1 MTSKVIAAIEFLGLV
16 YYEVMLALITGAFQK
31 MKSQKK
37 LWYLVLAVLPL
48 ALMTMFRAGS
58 IGNDTQ
64 GYIDYFDSI
73 KSLSLSQALDNT
85 RFEKGYILL
94 NYILARISKNSQILL
109 IVSGAFSYF
118 SLSRWIYKWSAA
130 PGLILCLAVEM
141 LYIDSWMNIVRQAI
155 AFFILLFA
163 FDDLVER
170 KFWRFLVITVL
181 AAQFHNAAY
190 AFLLAWPVAHLLRSI
205 KRNSIAAEKR
215 FQKLILVSG
224 IVAFFF
230 VSPLLNQLINL
241 FPVYSYYVAGEYMNG
256 EARLAVILKIV
267 VYGLMVYIPSFLGK
281 KNIENT
287 QTSQM
292 VIHRFAVLN
301 IAIMLLANRAT
312 VFMRVANIF
321 SFYALPD
328 YVASING
335 IEYRENRKVLIVFT
349 LIAFAV
355 YGLVITLLKT
365 PEWQTTYPFEWC
377 FV

>member
-94 NYILARISKNSQILL
+94 NYILSRISKNSQILL

-205 KRNSIAAEKR
+205 KRNSVAAEKR
-215 FQKLILVSG
+215 FQKYVLFAGVL
-224 IVAFFF
+224 AFFF
-230 VSPLLNQLINL
+230 ISPLLNQLINL

-328 YVASING
+328 YIESVNG
-335 IEYRENRKVLIVFT
+335 IEYRANRKILIVFT

-377 FV
+377 FA

>member
-94 NYILARISKNSQILL
+94 NYILSRISKNSQILL

-205 KRNSIAAEKR
+205 KRNSVAAEKR
-215 FQKLILVSG
+215 FQKYVLFAGVL
-224 IVAFFF
+224 AFFF
-230 VSPLLNQLINL
+230 ISPLLNQLINL

-256 EARLAVILKIV
+256 EARLGVILKIV

-328 YVASING
+328 YIESVNG
-335 IEYRENRKVLIVFT
+335 IEYRANRKILIVFT

-377 FV
+377 FA

>member
-94 NYILARISKNSQILL
+94 NYILSRISKNSQILL

-190 AFLLAWPVAHLLRSI
+190 AFLLAWPVAHLLRPI

-230 VSPLLNQLINL
+230 ISPLLNQLINL
-241 FPVYSYYVAGEYMNG
+241 FPVYSYYAAGEYMNG

-267 VYGLMVYIPSFLGK
+267 VYSLMIYIPGFLGK
-281 KNIENT
+281 KKAENM
-287 QTSQM
+287 QTSQIA
-292 VIHRFAVLN
+292 IHRFAVLN

-312 VFMRVANIF
+312 VFMRVTNIF

-328 YVASING
+328 YIESVNG
-335 IEYRENRKVLIVFT
+335 IEYRANRKILIVFT

-377 FV
+377 FA

>member
-94 NYILARISKNSQILL
+94 NYILSRISKNSQILL

-118 SLSRWIYKWSAA
+118 SLSRWTYKWSAA

-190 AFLLAWPVAHLLRSI
+190 AFLLAWPVAHLLRPV

-230 VSPLLNQLINL
+230 ISPLLNQLINL

-328 YVASING
+328 YIESVNG
-335 IEYRENRKVLIVFT
+335 IEYRANRKILIVFT

-377 FV
+377 FA

>member
-94 NYILARISKNSQILL
+94 NYILSRISKNSQILL

-118 SLSRWIYKWSAA
+118 SLSRWTYKWSAA

-190 AFLLAWPVAHLLRSI
+190 AFLLAWPVAHLLRPV

-230 VSPLLNQLINL
+230 ISPLLNQLINL

-377 FV
+377 FA

>member
-94 NYILARISKNSQILL
+94 NYILSRISKNSQILL

-205 KRNSIAAEKR
+205 KRNSVAAEKR
-215 FQKLILVSG
+215 FQKYVLFAGVL
-224 IVAFFF
+224 AFFF
-230 VSPLLNQLINL
+230 ISPLLNQLINL

-281 KNIENT
+281 KNIEKT

-328 YVASING
+328 YIESVNG
-335 IEYRENRKVLIVFT
+335 IEYRANRKILIVFT

>member
-1 MTSKVIAAIEFLGLV
+1 MTSKVVAAIEFLGLV

-37 LWYLVLAVLPL
+37 LWYLVLALLPL

-94 NYILARISKNSQILL
+94 NYILSRISKNSQILL
-109 IVSGAFSYF
+109 IASGAFSYF

-205 KRNSIAAEKR
+205 KRNSVAAEKR
-215 FQKLILVSG
+215 FQKYVLFAGVL
-224 IVAFFF
+224 AFFF
-230 VSPLLNQLINL
+230 ISPLLNQLINL

-281 KNIENT
+281 KNIEKT

-328 YVASING
+328 YIESVNG
-335 IEYRENRKVLIVFT
+335 IEYRANRKILIVFT

-377 FV
+377 FA

>member
-94 NYILARISKNSQILL
+94 NYILSRISKNSQILL

-205 KRNSIAAEKR
+205 KRNSVAAEKR
-215 FQKLILVSG
+215 FQKYVLFAGVL
-224 IVAFFF
+224 AFFF
-230 VSPLLNQLINL
+230 ISPLLNQLINL
-241 FPVYSYYVAGEYMNG
+241 FPVYSYYVAGEYTNG

-281 KNIENT
+281 KNIEKT

-328 YVASING
+328 YIESVNG
-335 IEYRENRKVLIVFT
+335 IEYRANRKILIVFT

-377 FV
+377 FA

>member
-94 NYILARISKNSQILL
+94 NYILSRISKNSQILL

-141 LYIDSWMNIVRQAI
+141 LYVDSWMNIVRQAI

-205 KRNSIAAEKR
+205 KRNSVAAEKR
-215 FQKLILVSG
+215 FQKYVLFAGVL
-224 IVAFFF
+224 AFFF
-230 VSPLLNQLINL
+230 ISPLLNQLINL

-281 KNIENT
+281 KNIEKT

-328 YVASING
+328 YIESVNG
-335 IEYRENRKVLIVFT
+335 IEYRANRKILIVFT

-377 FV
+377 FA

>member
-94 NYILARISKNSQILL
+94 NYILSRISKNSQILL

-118 SLSRWIYKWSAA
+118 SLSRWTYKWSAA

-205 KRNSIAAEKR
+205 KRNSVAAEKR
-215 FQKLILVSG
+215 FQKYVLFAGVL
-224 IVAFFF
+224 AFFF
-230 VSPLLNQLINL
+230 ISPLLNQLINL
-241 FPVYSYYVAGEYMNG
+241 FPVYCYYVAGEYMNG

-267 VYGLMVYIPSFLGK
+267 VYGLMVYIPSFLAN

-292 VIHRFAVLN
+292 VIDRFAVLN
-301 IAIMLLANRAT
+301 IAIMLLAKRAT

-328 YVASING
+328 YIESVNG
-335 IEYRENRKVLIVFT
+335 IEYRANRKILIVFT

-377 FV
+377 FA

>member
-94 NYILARISKNSQILL
+94 NYILSRISKNSQILL

-205 KRNSIAAEKR
+205 KRNSVAAEKR
-215 FQKLILVSG
+215 FQKYVLFAGVL
-224 IVAFFF
+224 AFFF
-230 VSPLLNQLINL
+230 ISPLLNQLINL

-281 KNIENT
+281 KNIEKT

-328 YVASING
+328 YIESVNG
-335 IEYRENRKVLIVFT
+335 IEYRANRKILIVFT

-377 FV
+377 FA

>member
-94 NYILARISKNSQILL
+94 NYILSRISKNSQILL

-141 LYIDSWMNIVRQAI
+141 LYIDSWMNVVRQAI

-205 KRNSIAAEKR
+205 KRNSVAAEKR
-215 FQKLILVSG
+215 FQKYVLFAGVL
-224 IVAFFF
+224 AFFF
-230 VSPLLNQLINL
+230 ISPLLNQLINL

-267 VYGLMVYIPSFLGK
+267 VYGLMIYIPSFLGK
-281 KNIENT
+281 KNIEKT

-328 YVASING
+328 YIESVNG
-335 IEYRENRKVLIVFT
+335 IEYRANRKILIVFT

-377 FV
+377 FA